1 MKKIMSAALA
11 AMMVMSL
18 AACGSSASAP
28 ATTAAPATEAAT
40 EAAAETEA
48 AETEAAETEAAVEE
62 TEAAAEAAEL
72 TTVEDG
78 KLTVAMSPD
87 FAPYEFY
94 AIGEDGTPTLA
105 GFDVSLAQYIAD
117 HLGLELEIIPMDF
130 DGTIMELSQGNVD
143 LGISGY
149 SPSPDRA
156 EVMDFSEIYYT
167 GGQSFVCLQAN
178 KDNFKSL
185 EDTNKADL
193 TVGAQVGSIQ
203 ADLAKENSPEA
214 DLIQMAK
221 VTDLIAE
228 VLNGKMDGA
237 YIETLVAES
246 YAKNYPDL
254 CVVLPVPYDAEG
266 SVVGVN
272 KGNEALLAGVN
283 EAILECTSN
292 GMMEDWVAQ
301 ANEQATGDII
311 EGMLEE

>member
-1 MKKIMSAALA
+1 
-11 AMMVMSL
+11 
-18 AACGSSASAP
+18 
-28 ATTAAPATEAAT
+28 
-40 EAAAETEA
+40 
-48 AETEAAETEAAVEE
+48 
-62 TEAAAEAAEL
+62 
-72 TTVEDG
+72 
-78 KLTVAMSPD
+78 
-87 FAPYEFY
+87 
-94 AIGEDGTPTLA
+94 
-105 GFDVSLAQYIAD
+105 
-117 HLGLELEIIPMDF
+117 
-130 DGTIMELSQGNVD
+130 MELSQHNVD

-178 KDNFKSL
+178 KDKFASL

-283 EAILECTSN
+283 EAIKQCIDEGL
-292 GMMEDWVAQ
+292 MEDWVAE
-301 ANEQATGDII
+301 ANELATGDII
-311 EGMLEE
+311 EGMIEE

>member
-1 MKKIMSAALA
+1 MRKMMSAALA
-11 AMMVMSL
+11 AMMMVSL
-18 AACGSSASAP
+18 AACVSTAP
-28 ATTAAPATEAAT
+28 APAETTAAPATEAAT
-40 EAAAETEA
+40 TAAPETEAATEAATEAETEAETEA
-48 AETEAAETEAAVEE
+48 A
-62 TEAAAEAAEL
+62 AAEL

-105 GFDVSLAQYIAD
+105 GFDVSLAEHIAD

-130 DGTIMELSQGNVD
+130 DGTIMELSQHNVD

-156 EVMDFSEIYYT
+156 DVMDFSDIYYT

-178 KDNFKSL
+178 KDKFTSL

-246 YAKNYPDL
+246 YARNYPDL
-254 CVVLPVPYDAEG
+254 CVVLPVPYDQEG

-283 EAILECTSN
+283 EAIQECLAN
-292 GMMEDWVAQ
+292 GQMEDWVAK
-301 ANEQATGDII
+301 ANELASGEIF
-311 EGMLEE
+311 EGMIEE